1 MLNRLPNYLKA
12 LGPRAGLTTFMR
24 IYGKRRP
31 PGALFSVPFDSHA
44 VWLRATPS
52 DTSIFFQIFIKQEYD
67 TVGWAP
73 QHARLQACYQA
84 ILATGCTPVIIDA
97 GANIGLASRWFG
109 EQYPQAR
116 IFAVEPDAGN
126 VAVLRRNVAH
136 LANVTVLDGAVWDSP
151 ARLSIANP
159 GAGAGAFHVIENGGD
174 LRSYTIPEITALI
187 PQGSLFIAK
196 IDIEGGE
203 EVLFR
208 GNPEWPQDAQ
218 LIVVE
223 THDWLLPGA
232 GTSRNFR
239 RCIADLSIDLMFRGE
254 NTFCFRTT

>member
-1 MLNRLPNYLKA
+1 MP
-12 LGPRAGLTTFMR
+12 LGSQP
-24 IYGKRRP
+24 
-31 PGALFSVPFDSHA
+31 
-44 VWLRATPS
+44 VWLRSTPS

-67 TVGWAP
+67 TAGWAP
-73 QHARLQACYQA
+73 QHARLNACYGT
-84 ILATGCTPVIIDA
+84 ILAAGQTPVIIDA

-109 EQYPQAR
+109 ERYPRAK
-116 IFAVEPDAGN
+116 IFAVEPEPAN

-136 LANVTVLDGAVWDSP
+136 LANVTVLEGAVWDNQ

-159 GAGAGAFHVIENGGD
+159 GAGAGAFRVVENDGH
-174 LRSYTIPEITALI
+174 LRAYTISEITALA
-187 PQGSLFIAK
+187 PQASLFIAK

-203 EVLFR
+203 DALFR
-208 GNPEWPQDAQ
+208 GNPDWPRDAQ

-239 RCIADLSIDLMFRGE
+239 RSIADLPIDLLARGE
-254 NTFCFRTT
+254 NIFCFRTA